1 MRTGSVRQTLVC
13 LLSLT
18 ASACL
23 GTGLA
28 TTVSDPAFSLEI
40 QKPAD
45 NSQVPAPPPVANGP
59 ATPCATAN
67 CPPNGPTPPANGQ
80 TPSPPAPIP
89 STDAASGAS
98 GPDVAVPDA
107 QLKGPVEVFYD
118 IKKAP
123 PAVAKMRE
131 RIVEAAASGDIS
143 RLKELLNPGPNQ
155 TEVSIGEHPEDPVA
169 ELKSLSG
176 DEDGIE
182 ILAILLDILSTGYV
196 HVGQG
201 TKDEVYVWPYFA
213 EKPLSTLTPPERVE
227 LLRLVTA
234 GDVADMKEF
243 GGYNFYRVG
252 ISHDGSWK
260 FFVAGN

>member
-1 MRTGSVRQTLVC
+1 MWTGAVRQRLVC
-13 LLSLT
+13 LLPLL

-23 GTGLA
+23 ATGFA
-28 TTVSDPAFSLEI
+28 ISVKSPAFSLEI

-45 NSQVPAPPPVANGP
+45 ATPAPANP
-59 ATPCATAN
+59 SPSEPCATPN
-67 CPPNGPTPPANGQ
+67 CPPSAPTVQ
-80 TPSPPAPIP
+80 TSPPAPIP
-89 STDAASGAS
+89 SNDASSGPT

-131 RIVEAAASGDIS
+131 KIVEAAASGDIS
-143 RLKELLNPGPNQ
+143 RLKELMNFGPNQ
-155 TEVSIGEHPEDPVA
+155 TEVSVGEHPEDPVA

-201 TKDEVYVWPYFA
+201 TKDEVYIWPYFA
-213 EKPLSTLTPPERVE
+213 EKPMSALSPPERVE

-252 ISHDGSWK
+252 ISPDGSWK

>member
-1 MRTGSVRQTLVC
+1 MRTGSGRQKMVCPMPLFTLAWLVAG
-13 LLSLT
+13 LLAFS
-18 ASACL
+18 CN
-23 GTGLA
+23 
-28 TTVSDPAFSLEI
+28 PAQSLEI

-45 NSQVPAPPPVANGP
+45 SAQSPSSPTSAAPCTA
-59 ATPCATAN
+59 AN
-67 CPPNGPTPPANGQ
+67 CPQNPSAPPSTSQTPTPPASVPTND
-80 TPSPPAPIP
+80 TSA
-89 STDAASGAS
+89 GAN
-98 GPDVAVPDA
+98 GPDVAVPDT
-107 QLKGPVEVFYD
+107 QLKGPVDVLYD
-118 IKKAP
+118 IRKAP

-131 RIVEAAASGDIS
+131 KIVEAAASGDIS
-143 RLKELLNPGPNQ
+143 QLKELLNPGPNQ

-196 HVGQG
+196 HIGQG
-201 TKDEVYVWPYFA
+201 TKDEMYIWPYFA
-213 EKPLSTLTPPERVE
+213 EKPLSSLTPPEKVE

-252 ISHDGSWK
+252 ITPDGSWK